1 MSFRNYIARHDFISE
16 PLRRLLH
23 VMSDSGIDFRATSE
37 ISSLEIITV
46 TRPRINVREV
56 GRRPSNVCVC
66 VRVFVETTYPFIWE
80 MPKREKQ
87 RRY

>member
-23 VMSDSGIDFRATSE
+23 VMSDSGIDFRATSASE

-56 GRRPSNVCVC
+56 GRRPSVCL
-66 VRVFVETTYPFIWE
+66 
-80 MPKREKQ
+80 
-87 RRY
+87 